1 METQKL
7 KDLNP
12 ELQPREKLKTHGVQ
26 SLTDAELLAILL
38 KTGIQGKNVLEL
50 SEEIMNWASGRWS
63 TLTNLTLTDMNRQF
77 KGMGDV
83 KAMQLIAALEVGR
96 RRSVETQNVTKIK
109 DRTDIVNALYRYMA
123 DLTIEHFWC
132 IYLTNANSIIAMQK
146 VAEGGISGVSVDVRV
161 IMRQALGY
169 NATGIVLAH
178 NHPSGSCK
186 PSRLDIDIT
195 KKVHE
200 AAETLDIRLIDH
212 VILTSSLDTSYSFY
226 ENGLL

>member
-50 SEEIMNWASGRWS
+50 SEEIMSWASGRWS

-132 IYLTNANSIIAMQK
+132 IYLSNANNIIAMQK

-186 PSRLDIDIT
+186 PSRMDIDIT
-195 KKVHE
+195 KKVQE

-212 VILTSSLDTSYSFY
+212 VIITSSLDTSFSFY